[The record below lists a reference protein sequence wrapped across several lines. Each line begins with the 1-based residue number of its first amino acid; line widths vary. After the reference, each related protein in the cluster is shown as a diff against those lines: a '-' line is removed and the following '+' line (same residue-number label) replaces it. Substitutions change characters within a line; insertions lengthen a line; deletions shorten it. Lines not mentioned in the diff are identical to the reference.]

1 MDEPYRLRGRRSTS
15 AVPIADGLGP
25 SVRTF
30 RTGDVRHAIWGVAPF
45 VMLLAYI
52 VWLAHHGQLL
62 TWFNSTFS
70 VGAVTMLFLLS
81 IGLIARTA
89 AAGGAEVIRVHAN
102 GLLDLRTGLA
112 VRWDEVRS
120 LTAQWDGTT
129 GRVARHVLT
138 TAAGE
143 RMAIGASI
151 GDVHELVD
159 EIRERIVDQK
169 LESLR
174 VRVADGDPV
183 RFGAFAATADGI
195 AAGAGK
201 LAWSDVGSVDAE
213 AGEVVVRT
221 RDGERWASAA
231 LEEVPNAFLL
241 AEVAEH
247 AGKSGGSR

>member
-1 MDEPYRLRGRRSTS
+1 MDEPYRLRARRSPS
-15 AVPIADGLGP
+15 AAPAADGLGP
-25 SVRTF
+25 VLRTF
-30 RTGDVRHAIWGVAPF
+30 RTGDARHAIWGVAPF

-52 VWLAHHGQLL
+52 VWLAHHGELL
-62 TWFNSTFS
+62 RWFNSTFS
-70 VGAVTMLFLLS
+70 VITVSLLFLLA
-81 IGLIARTA
+81 IGVIAHTS
-89 AAGGAEVIRVHAN
+89 AAGGAEAIRVHAN

-120 LTAQWDGTT
+120 LTAQWDGKT

-138 TAAGE
+138 TVSGD
-143 RMAIGASI
+143 RMSLGASI

-159 EIRERIVDQK
+159 EVRARMVDQK

-195 AAGAGK
+195 AADARK

-247 AGKSGGSR
+247 AAKGGGSR